1 MAPKQARGRFR
12 PFLGVFLL
20 FCAVLTALPA
30 SAGTIRDTEIE
41 ATIEDMIAPL
51 ADAAGFAPGEIKVRI
66 IIDDNV
72 NAFVQSGHTIFINS
86 GLVID
91 DVDVL
96 QFIGVMAHELAH
108 IKAGHVQRIDENLTQ
123 AKSAIALASIAA
135 VAMAAGG
142 QGDAAAGVLI
152 GGNDRAGRN
161 LLSSVRQNEAV
172 ADEIGLALLD
182 EVGVSGTGLR
192 DMMARLSR
200 QRALPQ
206 SRQSKYYSTHP
217 GAAQR
222 LQTYQDHV
230 NRSPFSDTLPDSK
243 IVAQFN
249 RVRTKMIAW
258 TQRPLTVLAGAD
270 PALDPDL
277 RTYAKSIANYRR
289 GDLEQALAD
298 IDALIAAAPK
308 DPYFH
313 EFKGDILMSMAQP
326 IAAAASYE
334 RAITIRPN
342 SPQIKLLLGRALIA
356 TNDKERLSRAI
367 EVISSARTEEPSWA
381 ILHRQLGIA
390 YGRAGMISEAD
401 MSLAEEAILSG
412 NNVRAVQLAKRT
424 LARDSLAEP
433 LRNRANDIIFRYGK
447 DD

>member
-1 MAPKQARGRFR
+1 MFR

-135 VAMAAGG
+135 VALAAGG

-258 TQRPLTVLAGAD
+258 TQRPLTVLAEDD

-313 EFKGDILMSMAQP
+313 EFKGDIMMSMAQP

>member
-1 MAPKQARGRFR
+1 MFR

-123 AKSAIALASIAA
+123 AKSAVALASIAA
-135 VAMAAGG
+135 VALAAGG

-258 TQRPLTVLAGAD
+258 TQRPLTVLAEDD

>member
-1 MAPKQARGRFR
+1 MFR

-135 VAMAAGG
+135 VALAAGG

-258 TQRPLTVLAGAD
+258 TQRPLTVLAEDD

-447 DD
+447 DN

>member
-1 MAPKQARGRFR
+1 MFR

-135 VAMAAGG
+135 VALAAGG

-258 TQRPLTVLAGAD
+258 TQRPLTVLAEDD

>member
-1 MAPKQARGRFR
+1 MFR

-51 ADAAGFAPGEIKVRI
+51 ANAAGFAPGEIKVRI

-135 VAMAAGG
+135 VALAAGG

-258 TQRPLTVLAGAD
+258 TQRPLTVLAEDD

-298 IDALIAAAPK
+298 IDALIAATPK

-313 EFKGDILMSMAQP
+313 EFKGDILMSMTQP
-326 IAAAASYE
+326 IAAVASYE

-424 LARDSLAEP
+424 LAGDSLAEP

>member
-1 MAPKQARGRFR
+1 MFR
-12 PFLGVFLL
+12 PFLRVFLL

-135 VAMAAGG
+135 VALAAGG

-258 TQRPLTVLAGAD
+258 TQRPLTVLAEDD

-298 IDALIAAAPK
+298 IDTLIAAAPK

>member
-1 MAPKQARGRFR
+1 MFR

-135 VAMAAGG
+135 VALAAGG

-258 TQRPLTVLAGAD
+258 TQRPLTVLAEDD

-326 IAAAASYE
+326 IAAVASYE

>member
-1 MAPKQARGRFR
+1 MFR
-12 PFLGVFLL
+12 PFLRVFLL

-135 VAMAAGG
+135 VALAAGG

-258 TQRPLTVLAGAD
+258 TQRPLTVLAEDD